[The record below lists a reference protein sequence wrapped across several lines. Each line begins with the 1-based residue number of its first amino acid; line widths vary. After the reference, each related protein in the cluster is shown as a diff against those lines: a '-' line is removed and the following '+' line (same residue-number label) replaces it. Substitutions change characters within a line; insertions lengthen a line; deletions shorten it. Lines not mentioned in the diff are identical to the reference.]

1 MRVAMLVGV
10 LMFDLMLGLYQ
21 SGWSGSTTA
30 SINEDGAQVRAM
42 DDVWPP
48 PPPPPSWP

>member
-1 MRVAMLVGV
+1 MLVGV

-21 SGWSGSTTA
+21 SGWSSRDTA
-30 SINEDGAQVRAM
+30 SIRQQEAQVRAM
-42 DDVWPP
+42 DAWPP